1 LNKIKAQLL
10 EKLSDFKQKELP
22 ENALAL
28 FIDAYHTEVKDRGK
42 VKKSCVYVV
51 LGLDLDG
58 HKDVYGFYTFFG
70 NENRTDWLQVF
81 NDLIERGLK
90 RVALIVSDD
99 FPGIDKAINALFPK
113 SDHQL
118 CYVHL
123 KKNVQRNMGK
133 EDAKIFNKELDR
145 IRQSNTFDEGR
156 ELFEVLC
163 ERFKERYSSYI
174 RTIREKVENYLCF
187 LKYPEEIRRHIYTT
201 NGVESIN
208 RLLEKIRE
216 RLGGYF
222 QSVEILEINMYLQI
236 ESLRD
241 GRWRK
246 GIPAIKSKK
255 YEISQIFNLK
265 FYHDLQTQNY

>member
-1 LNKIKAQLL
+1 LDKIKAQLL

-58 HKDVYGFYTFFG
+58 HKDVYGFYT
-70 NENRTDWLQVF
+70 
-81 NDLIERGLK
+81 
-90 RVALIVSDD
+90 
-99 FPGIDKAINALFPK
+99 LFPK

-163 ERFKERYSSYI
+163 ERFKEKYSSYI

-187 LKYPEEIRRHIYTT
+187 LKYPEEVRRHIYTT

-246 GIPAIKSKK
+246 GIPVIKSKK

-265 FYHDLQTQNY
+265 FYHDIQTQNY

>member
-81 NDLIERGLK
+81 NDLKERGLK

-99 FPGIDKAINALFPK
+99 FPGIDK
-113 SDHQL
+113 
-118 CYVHL
+118 
-123 KKNVQRNMGK
+123 
-133 EDAKIFNKELDR
+133 
-145 IRQSNTFDEGR
+145 
-156 ELFEVLC
+156 
-163 ERFKERYSSYI
+163 
-174 RTIREKVENYLCF
+174 
-187 LKYPEEIRRHIYTT
+187 
-201 NGVESIN
+201 
-208 RLLEKIRE
+208 
-216 RLGGYF
+216 
-222 QSVEILEINMYLQI
+222 
-236 ESLRD
+236 
-241 GRWRK
+241 
-246 GIPAIKSKK
+246 
-255 YEISQIFNLK
+255 
-265 FYHDLQTQNY
+265 